1 MSSGAPEIPPRSYQ
15 TIGRNNGG
23 RDPHHDISAPLAQNQ
38 SNNNRSQPFQSIF
51 TPPSGHNQ
59 QQPAPMIP
67 PRPGSRAPDN
77 VYPSTQAPL
86 APPPPPPPLPSHPP
100 NQGGS

>member
-1 MSSGAPEIPPRSYQ
+1 MANSAPEIPPRSYP
-15 TIGRNNGG
+15 TLGRNNGG
-23 RDPHHDISAPLAQNQ
+23 REPHQDLSGPYAQNQ
-38 SNNNRSQPFQSIF
+38 SNSNRSQPFQGLF
-51 TPPSGHNQ
+51 NPPTGHN

-77 VYPSTQAPL
+77 TYPSTQAPP
-86 APPPPPPPLPSHPP
+86 APPPPPPLPSHPP